1 MTEID
6 YILLAWFC
14 VATLV
19 GVILAAVDKRAARKR
34 RRRIPER
41 TLLWCGVL
49 GGALG
54 MWLTMLYIRHKT
66 KKKRF
71 MLGLPLLVL
80 WHLLVAFC
88 FYYLGI

>member
-6 YILLAWFC
+6 YICLAYLSL
-14 VATLV
+14 VTLI
-19 GVILAAVDKRAARKR
+19 GVILTVRDKRAARKKK
-34 RRRIPER
+34 RRIPER
-41 TLLWCGVL
+41 TLLWCGVF

-71 MLGLPLLVL
+71 MLGLPLLVV